1 MKGEQTRI
9 SLAKNLLK
17 LNQTLQETVDY
28 LHTLPVTEK
37 SQHVIWDL
45 LSVQKQI
52 IAEYDEVYLLLK
64 AEFLLNREDFKNLK
78 LKYLDLKAVP
88 KTNND

>member
-1 MKGEQTRI
+1 MKGEQNRI

-17 LNQTLQETVDY
+17 LNQTLQETINY
-28 LHTLPVTEK
+28 LSTLPVTET
-37 SQHVIWDL
+37 SQHIIWDL

-52 IAEYDEVYLLLK
+52 IVEYDEMYLLIK

-78 LKYLDLKAVP
+78 LKYLDLKAFP
-88 KTNND
+88 KSNND